1 MQPQPAYLLHR
12 RAYRETSAL
21 VDLISAEH
29 GRIRAV
35 ARGAMRPGSRTRH
48 RLQPF
53 SPLHLTWVGEGE
65 LKTLRLIESGGPGA
79 MLAGEGLL
87 CGFYANE
94 LLTRCLPLELPA
106 QRVFIFYGALL
117 EALPV
122 PARRAS
128 ALRRFEITLLES
140 LDADPVFLTERD
152 TPLEPSARYIYQ
164 PHWRRFRMAAQDEAG
179 LDGRALLWLSR
190 DDWEAPGLAGVAR
203 ALARAAL
210 APLLGDRPLR
220 SRELMQDLI
229 VRRRHTRSE

>member
-1 MQPQPAYLLHR
+1 MQPQPTYLLHR
-12 RAYRETSAL
+12 RPYRETSAL
-21 VDLISAEH
+21 VDLISAEY
-29 GRIRAV
+29 GRVRAV
-35 ARGAMRPGSRTRH
+35 ARGVMRPGSKARH

-53 SPLHLTWVGEGE
+53 SPLHLTWTGNGE

-106 QRVFIFYGALL
+106 QRVFIFYASLL

-122 PARRAS
+122 PSRRA
-128 ALRRFEITLLES
+128 AVLRRFEITLLES
-140 LDADPVFLTERD
+140 LDADPVFLTETD
-152 TPLEPSARYIYQ
+152 TPLDASTRYVYQ
-164 PHWRRFRMAAQDEAG
+164 AHWRRFRPAHAEEPG
-179 LDGRALLWLSR
+179 LDGRALLWLAR

-203 ALARAAL
+203 SLTRAAL

-220 SRELMQDLI
+220 SRELMQDLLL
-229 VRRRHTRSE
+229 RRRQRQT